1 LYVMDIPQK
10 IDNIKYDL
18 SMLYILFREPQM
30 SHCPAF
36 EKKII
41 YSEIF
46 LVRIRTPLIY
56 EHLDGH
62 MQVVITGTKPYITSL
77 RKQKYCHC
85 VRSDSYSQQIVNN
98 M

>member
-1 LYVMDIPQK
+1 MYVMDIPHK
-10 IDNIKYDL
+10 IYNIKYDL

-30 SHCPAF
+30 SYCPAF
-36 EKKII
+36 ETKII

-46 LVRIRTPLIY
+46 LVIIRTSLIY

-62 MQVVITGTKPYITSL
+62 MQVVITGNKPYITSL
-77 RKQKYCHC
+77 RKQKYYC
-85 VRSDSYSQQIVNN
+85 VRSDSHSQQIVNN